1 MASNA
6 ANQIFTNAAPPT
18 YTVDWS
24 RILLFIVL
32 FFVICAIAYLIYINF
47 VAKTNTLSYPFH
59 QDILSKWSEWYGP
72 YVSSYK
78 PELIQPEHDKK
89 SEDVTSDHTKLTG
102 KNPELIGTPNTI
114 VPPSSQ
120 PTATP
125 SAVDAIAESIVHNGD
140 SDERKRERQLQH
152 SKEEKYEKENST
164 NKESTRPRDER
175 EHWCFVGEDLSGRYC
190 VRVPSD
196 KQCTSE
202 RLFHSRVDCE
212 MAAANHLPAGVLT
225 RNGDK
230 YVPLATKNI
239 V

>member
-24 RILLFIVL
+24 RIVLFIIL
-32 FFVICAIAYLIYINF
+32 FFVICAIAYFIYVNF
-47 VAKTNTLSYPFH
+47 VAKTTTMSYPFH
-59 QDILSKWSEWYGP
+59 QDILSKWNEWYGQH
-72 YVSSYK
+72 VSSYNS
-78 PELIQPEHDKK
+78 ELIQPEHDAK
-89 SEDVTSDHTKLTG
+89 SEDVTSDQTK
-102 KNPELIGTPNTI
+102 LIGTPNVI
-114 VPPSSQ
+114 DPPSSQ
-120 PTATP
+120 PTAKP
-125 SAVDAIAESIVHNGD
+125 SAADMIAESIVHNGE
-140 SDERKRERQLQH
+140 SDEDKRERKQEREQRNDK
-152 SKEEKYEKENST
+152 KEWK
-164 NKESTRPRDER
+164 RPRDER
-175 EHWCFVGEDLSGRYC
+175 ENWCFVGEDLSGRYC
-190 VRVPSD
+190 VHVPSD

>member
-24 RILLFIVL
+24 RIVLFIVL
-32 FFVICAIAYLIYINF
+32 FVVICAIAYVVYINF
-47 VAKTNTLSYPFH
+47 IVKTTTFSYPFH
-59 QDILSKWSEWYGP
+59 QDILSKWNEWYGS
-72 YVSSYK
+72 YGSHGSSNK
-78 PELIQPEHDKK
+78 SELIQPEHNKT

-102 KNPELIGTPNTI
+102 EQPELIGSSTDI
-114 VPPSSQ
+114 HPPSSQ

-125 SAVDAIAESIVHNGD
+125 SAVDAIAESIVHNGE
-140 SDERKRERQLQH
+140 SDEHRRERKH
-152 SKEEKYEKENST
+152 EREHRGDKTGWK
-164 NKESTRPRDER
+164 RPHDER
-175 EHWCFVGEDLSGRYC
+175 ENWCFVGEDLSGRYC

-196 KQCTSE
+196 KECTSE
-202 RLFHSRVDCE
+202 RLFHSRVECE
-212 MAAANHLPAGVLT
+212 MAAANHLPAGILT
-225 RNGDK
+225 RHGDK

>member
-24 RILLFIVL
+24 RIVLFIVL

-47 VAKTNTLSYPFH
+47 VTKTNSMSYPFH
-59 QDILSKWSEWYGP
+59 QDILNKWNEWYGP
-72 YVSSYK
+72 HVSSSK
-78 PELIQPEHDKK
+78 SELIQPEHDES
-89 SEDVTSDHTKLTG
+89 SEDVQSEHIPVTG
-102 KNPELIGTPNTI
+102 TTNDIH
-114 VPPSSQ
+114 PPSSQ
-120 PTATP
+120 PSATP
-125 SAVDAIAESIVHNGD
+125 SAADAIAESIVHNGE
-140 SDERKRERQLQH
+140 SEEHKRERKH
-152 SKEEKYEKENST
+152 EREHRSDGKEWK
-164 NKESTRPRDER
+164 RPRDER

-190 VRVPSD
+190 VSVPSD

-225 RNGDK
+225 RHGDK

>member
-1 MASNA
+1 MTSNA

-24 RILLFIVL
+24 RIVLFIIL
-32 FFVICAIAYLIYINF
+32 FVVICAIAYLAYITF
-47 VAKTNTLSYPFH
+47 VAQNTTMSYPFH
-59 QDILSKWSEWYGP
+59 QDILNKWNEWYGP
-72 YVSSYK
+72 HVSSYT
-78 PELIQPEHDKK
+78 PESIQPEHDNK
-89 SEDVTSDHTKLTG
+89 SEDDTSDHTKLTG
-102 KNPELIGTPNTI
+102 IPNVI
-114 VPPSSQ
+114 NPPSSQ

-125 SAVDAIAESIVHNGD
+125 SAVDAIAESIVHNGE
-140 SDERKRERQLQH
+140 SDEDKRERKRVRERKQEREH
-152 SKEEKYEKENST
+152 RNDEKHDEKEW
-164 NKESTRPRDER
+164 KRPHDER
-175 EHWCFVGEDLSGRYC
+175 ENWCFVGEDLSGRYC

>member
-6 ANQIFTNAAPPT
+6 ANQIFTNAAPTT

-24 RILLFIVL
+24 RIVLFIVL
-32 FFVICAIAYLIYINF
+32 FAVICGIAYFVYVNF
-47 VAKTNTLSYPFH
+47 VAKTTTMSYPFH
-59 QDILSKWSEWYGP
+59 QDILSKWNEWYGP
-72 YVSSYK
+72 HVSSYNS
-78 PELIQPEHDKK
+78 ELIQPEQDKK
-89 SEDVTSDHTKLTG
+89 SEDDTSDQTK
-102 KNPELIGTPNTI
+102 LIGTPNVI
-114 VPPSSQ
+114 DPPSSQ
-120 PTATP
+120 PTAKS
-125 SAVDAIAESIVHNGD
+125 SAVDMIAESIVHNGE
-140 SDERKRERQLQH
+140 SDEDKRER
-152 SKEEKYEKENST
+152 KEEREHRSNRKEW
-164 NKESTRPRDER
+164 KRPRDER
-175 EHWCFVGEDLSGRYC
+175 ENWCFVGEDLSGRYC

>member
-6 ANQIFTNAAPPT
+6 ANQIFTNVAPTT

-24 RILLFIVL
+24 RIILFIVL
-32 FFVICAIAYLIYINF
+32 FTVICATAYLVYLNF
-47 VAKTNTLSYPFH
+47 VAKTTTMSYPFH
-59 QDILSKWSEWYGP
+59 QDILNKWNEWYGP
-72 YVSSYK
+72 HVSSYT
-78 PELIQPEHDKK
+78 PEHDKLP
-89 SEDVTSDHTKLTG
+89 EDDTSDQT
-102 KNPELIGTPNTI
+102 NLIGTPNVI
-114 VPPSSQ
+114 NPPSSQ
-120 PTATP
+120 PSATP
-125 SAVDAIAESIVHNGD
+125 SPVDTIAESIVHNGE
-140 SDERKRERQLQH
+140 SDEDKRERERVREQRR
-152 SKEEKYEKENST
+152 EEKHEKGNE
-164 NKESTRPRDER
+164 KKWKRPQDER

>member
-6 ANQIFTNAAPPT
+6 ANQIFTNAAPTT

-24 RILLFIVL
+24 RIVLFIVL
-32 FFVICAIAYLIYINF
+32 FVVICATAYLVYINF
-47 VAKTNTLSYPFH
+47 VGQDTTSSYPFH
-59 QDILSKWSEWYGP
+59 QDILSKWNEWYGS

-78 PELIQPEHDKK
+78 PELIEPEQDKT
-89 SEDVTSDHTKLTG
+89 SEEDVPSDQTK
-102 KNPELIGTPNTI
+102 LIGTPNVI
-114 VPPSSQ
+114 NPPSSQ
-120 PTATP
+120 PSATP
-125 SAVDAIAESIVHNGD
+125 SAVDTIAESIVHNGE
-140 SDERKRERQLQH
+140 SDEDKRERERTRER
-152 SKEEKYEKENST
+152 KEEREQRREEKGNE
-164 NKESTRPRDER
+164 KKWRRPKDER